1 MYIVLHILQSQASK
15 HAHRHV
21 RTHVHTH
28 THARAHSTHVNM
40 FIITNKRSSLYIQT
54 VFSLACL
61 LYCKGGN
68 LYCTRVLPLYL
79 FNVFFSMLTIFLVR
93 AFHLYAFLF
102 SLLNTC
108 LYGFLCK
115 NGNAHHFGG
124 ISIYITC
131 GSTLCYV
138 NIYMYVYTDVIF
150 VSNIKCL
157 N

>member
-1 MYIVLHILQSQASK
+1 MWIYIGIYVNLIVRVCAHRLVCSYMYIVLHILQSQASK

-68 LYCTRVLPLYL
+68 LYSTRVLPLYL
-79 FNVFFSMLTIFLVR
+79 FNVFFFYVDFFSCTCISFICLSVFFVEYMSLW
-93 AFHLYAFLF
+93 F
-102 SLLNTC
+102 SL
-108 LYGFLCK
+108 
-115 NGNAHHFGG
+115 
-124 ISIYITC
+124 
-131 GSTLCYV
+131 
-138 NIYMYVYTDVIF
+138 
-150 VSNIKCL
+150 
-157 N
+157 